1 MFPDQFQVKEVIK
14 EDYETVLRE
23 HYGARLPNVFPYD
36 LSLHGCLIRENGGL
50 LSLLE
55 GG

>member
-1 MFPDQFQVKEVIK
+1 MFLDQFQVKEVIK
-14 EDYETVLRE
+14 EDNETVLRE
-23 HYGARLPNVFPYD
+23 RYGARLPNVFPHD

-50 LSLLE
+50 PSLLE